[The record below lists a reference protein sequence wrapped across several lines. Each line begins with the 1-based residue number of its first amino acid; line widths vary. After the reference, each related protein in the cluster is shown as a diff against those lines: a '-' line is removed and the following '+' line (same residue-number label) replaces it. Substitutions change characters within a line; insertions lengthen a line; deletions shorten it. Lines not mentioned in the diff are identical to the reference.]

1 MIPLHEII
9 AKAKLLGIEG
19 AEAMERA
26 ELIRAI
32 QIKEGHSPCYGTN
45 WCKPEWK
52 EACIWKDECD
62 SKIFTQ

>member
-9 AKAKLLGIEG
+9 AKAKALGIEG
-19 AEAMERA
+19 ADAMDRT

-32 QIKEGHSPCYGTN
+32 QVREGHSPCYGTD

-52 EACIWKDECD
+52 AACIWKDECA
-62 SKIFTQ
+62 SKIFSP